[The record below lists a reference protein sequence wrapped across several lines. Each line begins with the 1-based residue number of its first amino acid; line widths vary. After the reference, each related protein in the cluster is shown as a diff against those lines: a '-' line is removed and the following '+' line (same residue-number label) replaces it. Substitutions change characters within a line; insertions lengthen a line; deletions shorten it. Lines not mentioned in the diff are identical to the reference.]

1 MLHAVIMAGGSGT
14 RFWPLS
20 RRLSPKQF
28 LTLGRNRSLIQSV
41 FDRCQPMISA
51 ERFWV
56 VTNQQLTTTT
66 QQHLPEIPEAQ
77 IIAEPCGRN
86 TAPCIG
92 LAAMLIEAVDPDATM
107 LVMPADHVIQDHQEF
122 QNAISTAEE
131 ALQENPEQLVLFG
144 IPPVSP
150 ETGYGYIEVS
160 KSDSQ
165 PLHQVVG
172 FREKPD
178 LETAQHYLQQ
188 GRFLWNSGIFIWRA
202 STILAAIRTHQPE
215 IGRLLDELRSQ
226 IGTGN
231 WNEALQQTFPL
242 MPSVSIDYAVLEH
255 EKKLSVVE
263 AKFDWDDVGSWEAMS
278 RLNPQDE
285 VRNTAVGQTCIVDS
299 NDCIIHSS
307 GEQVVTLL
315 GMQNCIVVHTPDAT
329 LVADR
334 SDQNAIRELVKRL
347 EEQGYDRVL

>member
-28 LTLGRNRSLIQSV
+28 LTLGRKRSLIQSV
-41 FDRCQPMISA
+41 YDRCHPMIAS

-56 VTNQQLTTTT
+56 VTNQQLTSTT
-66 QQHLPEIPEAQ
+66 QEHLPRIPVSQ

-92 LAAMLIEAVDPDATM
+92 LAALLIEAADPEATM
-107 LVMPADHVIQDHQEF
+107 VVMPADHVIQDYQKF
-122 QNAISTAEE
+122 QNAIAMAEE
-131 ALQENPEQLVLFG
+131 ALENSPEELILFG

-165 PLHQVVG
+165 QLHQVVG

-178 LETAQHYLQQ
+178 LETAKSYVEQ
-188 GRFLWNSGIFIWRA
+188 GRFLWNSGIFVWRA
-202 STILAAIRTHQPE
+202 STILSAIRTHQPE
-215 IGRLLDELRSQ
+215 IGRYLDELRSH
-226 IGTGN
+226 IGTEQ
-231 WNEALQQTFPL
+231 WNEALQKTFPL

-255 EKKLSVVE
+255 EMKLSVVE

-285 VRNTAVGQTCIVDS
+285 AGNTSIGRTCVVDS

-315 GMQNCIVVHTPDAT
+315 GMENCIVVHTLDAT